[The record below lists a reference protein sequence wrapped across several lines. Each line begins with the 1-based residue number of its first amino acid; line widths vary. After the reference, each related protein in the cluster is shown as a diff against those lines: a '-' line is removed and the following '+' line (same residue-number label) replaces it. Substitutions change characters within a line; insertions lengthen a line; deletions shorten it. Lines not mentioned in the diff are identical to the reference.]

1 MKIPLLILMAA
12 LISIFLT
19 SNTII
24 ASEKTKQNNQH
35 DQESK
40 TIPHAAK
47 KSEILQKNKL
57 WLESFTGINF
67 VPIPGGMFEIGDQFE
82 EGDQDEKETRNVM
95 IKPFF
100 LGQTEI
106 TQSQW
111 KRVMGSNPS
120 RFKGDNNPVEKISI
134 YEVMQFIDR
143 LNKRYQGKTVFR
155 LPTEAEWEYACK
167 EGGKKRRFCHGKNTA
182 GQAEIH
188 YGKHKTAP
196 VASYP
201 PNALG
206 LYDMSGNVWEW
217 TCSEYAK
224 FFNGK
229 EEKCSKNLIKNNTVR
244 GGSWGS
250 QQRGVRASNRN
261 VIFGGYGPADAD
273 SHRGFRLARD

>member
-1 MKIPLLILMAA
+1 MAA

-35 DQESK
+35 DQES
-40 TIPHAAK
+40 TYIPHTSK
-47 KSEILQKNKL
+47 KPEILQKNQL
-57 WLESFTGINF
+57 WLESLTGINF
-67 VPIPGGMFEIGDQFE
+67 VQNPGGIFEIGDQFE
-82 EGDQDEKETRNVM
+82 EGDQDEKETTNVM

-120 RFKGDNNPVEKISI
+120 RFKRDNNPVEKISI

-167 EGGKKRRFCHGKNTA
+167 EGGKKHRFCHGKNTA

-196 VASYP
+196 VAS
-201 PNALG
+201 
-206 LYDMSGNVWEW
+206 
-217 TCSEYAK
+217 
-224 FFNGK
+224 
-229 EEKCSKNLIKNNTVR
+229 
-244 GGSWGS
+244 S
-250 QQRGVRASNRN
+250 QCPRT
-261 VIFGGYGPADAD
+261 
-273 SHRGFRLARD
+273 L

>member
-1 MKIPLLILMAA
+1 MKIPLLILIAA
-12 LISIFLT
+12 LISIFFT

-24 ASEKTKQNNQH
+24 ASEKTKHNNQN
-35 DQESK
+35 DQES
-40 TIPHAAK
+40 TSIPNTAK
-47 KSEILQKNKL
+47 ISEILQKNQL

-82 EGDQDEKETRNVM
+82 EGDQDEKETTNVM

-167 EGGKKRRFCHGKNTA
+167 EGGKKRRFCHGKIL
-182 GQAEIH
+182 QA
-188 YGKHKTAP
+188 K
-196 VASYP
+196 
-201 PNALG
+201 
-206 LYDMSGNVWEW
+206 
-217 TCSEYAK
+217 
-224 FFNGK
+224 
-229 EEKCSKNLIKNNTVR
+229 R
-244 GGSWGS
+244 
-250 QQRGVRASNRN
+250 
-261 VIFGGYGPADAD
+261 
-273 SHRGFRLARD
+273 

>member
-35 DQESK
+35 DQES
-40 TIPHAAK
+40 TYIPHTSK
-47 KSEILQKNKL
+47 KPEILQKNQL

-82 EGDQDEKETRNVM
+82 EGDQDEKETRNVK

-120 RFKGDNNPVEKISI
+120 RRVRTHHPLPLRLGDFSLSQEKRFDLYVSCFFFILVTLFKLISYLKHSPWDWNKI
-134 YEVMQFIDR
+134 DTCKR
-143 LNKRYQGKTVFR
+143 LQPKLILLKDFG
-155 LPTEAEWEYACK
+155 
-167 EGGKKRRFCHGKNTA
+167 
-182 GQAEIH
+182 
-188 YGKHKTAP
+188 
-196 VASYP
+196 
-201 PNALG
+201 
-206 LYDMSGNVWEW
+206 
-217 TCSEYAK
+217 
-224 FFNGK
+224 FF
-229 EEKCSKNLIKNNTVR
+229 
-244 GGSWGS
+244 
-250 QQRGVRASNRN
+250 
-261 VIFGGYGPADAD
+261 
-273 SHRGFRLARD
+273 

>member
-1 MKIPLLILMAA
+1 
-12 LISIFLT
+12 
-19 SNTII
+19 
-24 ASEKTKQNNQH
+24 
-35 DQESK
+35 
-40 TIPHAAK
+40 
-47 KSEILQKNKL
+47 
-57 WLESFTGINF
+57 
-67 VPIPGGMFEIGDQFE
+67 
-82 EGDQDEKETRNVM
+82 M

-224 FFNGK
+224 FFNGNEK
-229 EEKCSKNLIKNNTVR
+229 KCSKNLIKNNKQKVK
-244 GGSWGS
+244 
-250 QQRGVRASNRN
+250 
-261 VIFGGYGPADAD
+261 
-273 SHRGFRLARD
+273 